1 MKAVVWTRYGPPDV
15 LQLKEIEKPAPAKD
29 EVLIRVHAATVT
41 MGDCEVRSLR
51 MPPGIALP
59 IRLYAG
65 WRRPRRIKIL
75 GQELAGQIE
84 DTGSEVT
91 RFQKG
96 NAVFAATFFRFG
108 AYAQYA
114 CLPESYVHLKPDAM
128 TYEEA
133 ATLPTGGLNGV
144 HFLRVAHIRSGESV
158 LIYGAGGSIGT
169 YVIQIAKALGAE
181 VIAVD
186 SGEKLDMLRSIG
198 ADHVIDYEQQDFTR
212 IGKNYDVIIDVVG
225 KSSFSGSIRALS
237 PHGRYVLGNPRLPGM
252 IRGLWV
258 SRTSQK
264 KVIFEPASYQAEDYA
279 LLMEMIEA
287 GKIKPVINRRYPLE
301 ETAEA
306 HRYVESGRKKGNVV
320 IEMPIASSP

>member
-1 MKAVVWTRYGPPDV
+1 MRAVVWTKYGPPDV
-15 LQLKEIEKPAPAKD
+15 LQLQEVEKPAPGKD

-84 DTGSEVT
+84 AAGSEAT
-91 RFQKG
+91 RFQTG
-96 NAVFAATFFRFG
+96 SPVFAAAFFRFG

-114 CLPESYVHLKPDAM
+114 CLPEPYVHLKPDTM

-133 ATLPTGGLNGV
+133 ATIPTGGINGV
-144 HFLRVAHIRSGESV
+144 HFVRVANVRPGERV
-158 LIYGAGGSIGT
+158 LVNGAGGSIGT
-169 YVIQIAKALGAE
+169 YAIQIAKALGAE
-181 VIAVD
+181 VTAVD
-186 SGEKLDMLRSIG
+186 SAEKLDMLRSIG
-198 ADHVIDYEQQDFTR
+198 ADHVIDYRQQDFTR
-212 IGKNYDVIIDVVG
+212 TGLIYDVIIDVVG
-225 KSSFSGSIRALS
+225 KSSFSGSIRSLS

-258 SRTSQK
+258 SRTSLK

-279 LLMEMIEA
+279 FLMEMIET
-287 GKIKPVINRRYPLE
+287 GKIKPVIDRRYPLE

-320 IEMPIASSP
+320 IEMPLIPSS